1 MGDEK
6 QHVIETLDE
15 RIERIHKERSESPV
29 LRRQDENFAA
39 NRSAMDL
46 MRSYSKLEWY
56 EFDSELIREL
66 MSLVD
71 PEIFQEALD
80 NIGE

>member
-1 MGDEK
+1 MGNEK

-15 RIERIHKERSESPV
+15 RIERIRKERSESPV

-39 NRSAMDL
+39 NRAAIDL
-46 MRSYSKLEWY
+46 RRRYTKLEWY